1 MITNADI
8 WTRLIALFR
17 DACTTMDMTEY
28 VVKKGA
34 QHTIT
39 SFVQPMILI
48 NKIGATNLSW
58 VGDSY
63 NFDDVEDKLY
73 RKEKLLQEVM
83 FQVTALKRDS
93 ADDSDS
99 PSDAIMKLQLYLNVN
114 AGVDK
119 AKELGIQLGR
129 ITGTRHPIWV
139 DEGQAYESAPSFDL
153 TVYMEQSIEIVQEGI
168 DEIISKV
175 GGV

>member
-1 MITNADI
+1 MISNADI
-8 WTRLIALFR
+8 WRKLITLFKH
-17 DACTTMDMTEY
+17 ACVTMDMSEY

-58 VGDSY
+58 VAQDYDY
-63 NFDDVEDKLY
+63 NNSKDELY
-73 RKEKLLQEVM
+73 RNERLLQEVT

-93 ADDSDS
+93 SDDNNS
-99 PSDAIMKLQLYLNVN
+99 PSDAIMKLQLYLN
-114 AGVDK
+114 GELGITK
-119 AKELGIQLGR
+119 SRELGIQLGR

-153 TVYMEQSIEIVQEGI
+153 TVYMEQSITMLQEGVDEIV
-168 DEIISKV
+168 SKV